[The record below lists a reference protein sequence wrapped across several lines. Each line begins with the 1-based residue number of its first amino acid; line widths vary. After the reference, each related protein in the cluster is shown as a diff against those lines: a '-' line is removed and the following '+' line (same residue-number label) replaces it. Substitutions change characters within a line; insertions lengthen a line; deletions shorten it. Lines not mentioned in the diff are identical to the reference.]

1 MNTKLYQ
8 AAIAQLRSRALA
20 SLASIERLLD
30 DKAHHPPHIDAT
42 EHIVKHALEL
52 VQHEGAMHS
61 LQQYFER
68 PQAPRPAPPPVAPAP
83 PAASA
88 EPPLVVT
95 PEMSPTYR
103 ESLEKQKIKESA
115 AKAKSKRKKK
125 DE

>member
-1 MNTKLYQ
+1 MNIKLYQ
-8 AAIAQLRSRALA
+8 ATMAQLRSRALA

-30 DKAHHPPHIDAT
+30 DKAAQSPQIDVT

-68 PQAPRPAPPPVAPAP
+68 PPAARPPPPSAPP
-83 PAASA
+83 STG
-88 EPPLVVT
+88 EPLTVT
-95 PEMSPTYR
+95 PEMSSTYKQ
-103 ESLEKQKIKESA
+103 SLEEQKLKADIAKRRKE
-115 AKAKSKRKKK
+115 KK